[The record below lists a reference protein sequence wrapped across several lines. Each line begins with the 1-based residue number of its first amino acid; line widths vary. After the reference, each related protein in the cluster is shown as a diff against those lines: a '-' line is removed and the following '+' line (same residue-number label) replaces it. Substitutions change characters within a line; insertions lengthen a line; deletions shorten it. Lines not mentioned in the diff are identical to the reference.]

1 MFDWNEI
8 VRLESND
15 DFLKRLSAIATCDY
29 IQNEAWLLLKIKK
42 LIETRLN
49 VMDED

>member
-29 IQNEAWLLLKIKK
+29 IQNEAWLLLKIKQ

-49 VMDED
+49 VMEED

>member
-49 VMDED
+49 VMEED